1 MHEVKP
7 TSSLGGISGKIIIVI
22 IQSFRRVTGLINKKN
37 QSIESNCW
45 FRDIM
50 NYVVNFKFKFYR

>member
-22 IQSFRRVTGLINKKN
+22 IQSFRRVTGFINKKK
-37 QSIESNCW
+37 SIYWIQLLIQRYYELCS
-45 FRDIM
+45 
-50 NYVVNFKFKFYR
+50 KF